1 MNSFTLHNL
10 CNYPSAEQKHVL
22 SITQAVSV
30 LTNPCK
36 CEHMVDQNTMRSEKV
51 KTGGDSKS
59 WMSKLFERL
68 FVSQGRVNT
77 GLRRGFS
84 FRSRQ
89 SRTRDTEKK
98 LSNRGSETSD
108 NQHEMIG
115 SEIKPR

>member
-1 MNSFTLHNL
+1 MLG
-10 CNYPSAEQKHVL
+10 
-22 SITQAVSV
+22 
-30 LTNPCK
+30 
-36 CEHMVDQNTMRSEKV
+36 QNTMRSEKV
-51 KTGGDSKS
+51 ENGKESKS
-59 WMSKLFERL
+59 WMSKLLERL